1 MQAVMG
7 RSFWMRKRNV
17 MADVRRRLRENRNQD
32 RLKQLFK
39 EGKVNDGDNE

>member
-17 MADVRRRLRENRNQD
+17 MADVRRRLRENRNRD
-32 RLKQLFK
+32 RLKQLFR
-39 EGKVNDGDNE
+39 EGKVEDGEHQ